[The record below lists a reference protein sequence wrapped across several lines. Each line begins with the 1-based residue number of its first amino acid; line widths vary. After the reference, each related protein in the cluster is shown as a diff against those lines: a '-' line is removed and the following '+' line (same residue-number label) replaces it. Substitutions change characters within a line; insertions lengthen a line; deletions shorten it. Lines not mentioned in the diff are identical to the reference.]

1 MCLANLL
8 TDRFHEIEKYLFMG
22 YASHRALIAR
32 VVSQQGRGGPCADE
46 QLWTLLAA
54 CGYAAAAAGRG
65 RTSGK
70 VANGRDAAS
79 PQAGGLA

>member
-22 YASHRALIAR
+22 YASHRAGIAR
-32 VVSQQGRGGPCADE
+32 VVSQQGRGGPWADE
-46 QLWTLLAA
+46 QLWTFLAA
-54 CGYAAAAAGRG
+54 CGYAAAAQAGVERLA
-65 RTSGK
+65 K